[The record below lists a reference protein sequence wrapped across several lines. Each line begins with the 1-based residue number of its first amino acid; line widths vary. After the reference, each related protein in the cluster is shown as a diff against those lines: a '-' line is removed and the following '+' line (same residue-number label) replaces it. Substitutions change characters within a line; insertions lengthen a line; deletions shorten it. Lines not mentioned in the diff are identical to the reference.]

1 MTAIPPAASTA
12 DRSLV
17 GHGAHS
23 CDEFTQLRE
32 VVVGDPSNARIPTR
46 GDVSMWTS
54 QYSELTWEEMAT
66 VRTGALPKRIIEETD
81 ADLEALVATLRDLG
95 VVVHRPAII
104 DHAQE
109 FATPDWCSDG
119 FYSYCPR
126 DITLIIDSTIIETPS
141 PTRARYFELNGLKDV
156 FQRCMTQ
163 GSAWISAPKP
173 RLLDQLFGV
182 GPQGLPVLGELEP
195 AFDAA
200 NVLRLG
206 RDLLYLVSCSG
217 NELGRQWLE
226 NVLRAQG
233 DTYRVHPLRG
243 LYDHT
248 HIDTTISVLRPGLVV
263 LNPARI
269 SEATVPDLFRGWD
282 IIWCPTA
289 IDTSPTAAHPLGSA
303 WLGMNLL
310 MINPQLAIVDAA
322 QHELIRQLQRHGIEV
337 LPHTLRHS
345 RVLGG
350 GFHCAT
356 LDLVRDGE
364 PISYFD

>member
-1 MTAIPPAASTA
+1 MTAEG
-12 DRSLV
+12 RLLV
-17 GHGAHS
+17 GQGAHS

-32 VVVGDPSNARIPTR
+32 VVVGDSSNARIPTR
-46 GDVSMWTS
+46 RDVSMWTS

-66 VRTGALPKRIIEETD
+66 IRTGALPARITEETD
-81 ADLEALVATLRDLG
+81 ADLEALVATLQGLG
-95 VVVHRPAII
+95 MVVHRPVVL

-109 FATPDWCSDG
+109 FATPDWRSDG

-126 DITLIIDSTIIETPS
+126 DVTLIIDSTIIETPS
-141 PTRARYFELNGLKDV
+141 PTRARYFELNGLKDI

-182 GPQGLPVLGELEP
+182 DPRGLPVLGELEP

-217 NELGRQWLE
+217 NELGRLWLE

-233 DTYRVHPLRG
+233 NTYRVHPLRG

-269 SEATVPDLFRGWD
+269 SEATVPELFRSWD

-289 IDTSPTAAHPLGSA
+289 IDTPPAAHPLGSA

-310 MINPQLAIVDAA
+310 MINPRLAIVDAA
-322 QHELIRQLQRHGIEV
+322 QQELIRQLQQHGIEV